1 MIKDILSNIESRMNT
16 SIQHSND
23 ELNKVRSGRANPEMF
38 NSLIID
44 YYGSKTPLNQVCTV
58 SVPESRLITLS
69 PFEKSLLPIIEK
81 AISDANMGFTPGN
94 NGTSVLVPIP
104 PLSEER
110 RKELIKIVHNL
121 IEDGRIAIRNI
132 RRDGIQQLNN
142 FGKDESISEDIIKDN
157 EGEIQKITDDSIN
170 KLNSLQ
176 VDKEKELLEV

>member
-1 MIKDILSNIESRMNT
+1 MIKDILSNLELRMDN
-16 SIQHSND
+16 SIHHSND

-44 YYGSKTPLNQVCTV
+44 YYGSKTPLNQVCSV

-69 PFEKSLLPIIEK
+69 PFEKSLLPLIEK
-81 AISDANMGFTPGN
+81 AIFDANMGFTPGN

-157 EGEIQKITDDSIN
+157 EGEIQKITDNSIS
-170 KLNSLQ
+170 KLNRLQ
-176 VDKEKELLEV
+176 ENKEKELLVV

>member
-176 VDKEKELLEV
+176 VDKEKELLVV

>member
-81 AISDANMGFTPGN
+81 SISDANMGFTPGN

>member
-142 FGKDESISEDIIKDN
+142 FGKDESISEDIIKDK

-176 VDKEKELLEV
+176 VDKEKELLVV

>member
-1 MIKDILSNIESRMNT
+1 MIKDILSNIESRMDS
-16 SIQHSND
+16 SINHSND
-23 ELNKVRSGRANPEMF
+23 ELNKVRSGRANPDMF

-44 YYGSKTPLNQVCTV
+44 YYGSKTPLNQICTV
-58 SVPESRLITLS
+58 SVPESRLVTLS
-69 PFEKSLLPIIEK
+69 PFEKSLLPVIEK

-142 FGKDESISEDIIKDN
+142 FGKEESISEDIIKDN
-157 EGEIQKITDDSIN
+157 EGLIQKITDNSIN
-170 KLNSLQ
+170 KINKLQ
-176 VDKEKELLEV
+176 ENKEKELLVV

>member
-1 MIKDILSNIESRMNT
+1 MVS
-16 SIQHSND
+16 SIHHSNE
-23 ELNKVRSGRANPEMF
+23 ELNKVRSGRANPDMF

-121 IEDGRIAIRNI
+121 IEEGKIAIRNI

-142 FGKDESISEDIIKDN
+142 FGKDDSISEDVIKDN
-157 EGEIQKITDDSIN
+157 EGEIQKITDNSIE
-170 KLNSLQ
+170 KLNNLLE
-176 VDKEKELLEV
+176 DKEKELLVV

>member
-23 ELNKVRSGRANPEMF
+23 ELNKVRSGRANPEIF
-38 NSLIID
+38 NSLLID

-176 VDKEKELLEV
+176 VDKEKELLVV

>member
-1 MIKDILSNIESRMNT
+1 MIKDILSNIDSRMNS

-44 YYGSKTPLNQVCTV
+44 YYGSKTPLNQVCSV

-176 VDKEKELLEV
+176 VDKEKELLVV